1 MWQYQCSDVAT
12 LWQHETHVRGSAV
25 AVPWQCVMSIE
36 RYLRGSAV
44 AVCHG
49 SRKHVATPWQYT
61 AMPKHFSFRGSWCR
75 NVPNIHIYNFYIPS
89 FYLNL
94 KSIFI
99 IFPEY
104 QVSWSGGA
112 SIGNGP
118 MLVPRW
124 GNCLSN
130 PDLPEMPDEVDSAS
144 DWEGVG

>member
-75 NVPNIHIYNFYIPS
+75 NVPNIYTVQIHTNAILESVIS
-89 FYLNL
+89 FL
-94 KSIFI
+94 
-99 IFPEY
+99 
-104 QVSWSGGA
+104 
-112 SIGNGP
+112 
-118 MLVPRW
+118 
-124 GNCLSN
+124 LSN
-130 PDLPEMPDEVDSAS
+130 LSVLQVFRAS
-144 DWEGVG
+144 GTCAARAQTPRGGSCEELDAAAQQ